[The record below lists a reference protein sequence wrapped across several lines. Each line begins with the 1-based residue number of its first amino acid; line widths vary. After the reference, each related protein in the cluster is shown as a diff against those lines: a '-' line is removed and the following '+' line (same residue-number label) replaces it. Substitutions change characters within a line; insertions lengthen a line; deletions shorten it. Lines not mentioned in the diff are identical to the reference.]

1 MPSMLPAL
9 GSFAPCGAF
18 PCLKQGASGPEVEYL
33 QQQLCEAGFD
43 AAPVDGFFSP
53 RTKAALMAFQRSK
66 GLEVNGVAGPR
77 TWSALDVQRGSG
89 QRPVLKRGLSDLA
102 VQVVQK
108 MLAAHGF
115 DPGVKD
121 GIFGAKT
128 ERAVMAF
135 QRAKGLE
142 ADGIVGPKTWSAL
155 SSQVISRPFPLSGPA
170 PVPVGV
176 VLPVNLPEGGMT
188 FSI

>member
-1 MPSMLPAL
+1 MLPVYE
-9 GSFAPCGAF
+9 SFTPCGAF
-18 PCLKQGASGPEVEYL
+18 SCLKQGDSGPEVEYL
-33 QQQLCEAGFD
+33 QRKLQEAGFESG
-43 AAPVDGFFSP
+43 PVDGFFSAK
-53 RTKAALMAFQRSK
+53 TKAALMAFQRSK
-66 GLEVNGVAGPR
+66 GLEVNGVAGPK

-89 QRPVLKRGLSDLA
+89 QRPVLKRGVSDMA
-102 VQVVQK
+102 VQVIQK

-115 DPGVKD
+115 DPGAKD

-142 ADGIVGPKTWSAL
+142 ADGIVGPKTWTAL
-155 SSQVISRPFPLSGPA
+155 SSQVISRPFPVSTS
-170 PVPVGV
+170 VSVGV
-176 VLPVNLPEGGMT
+176 VLPVTLPEGGAT

>member
-1 MPSMLPAL
+1 MPSMHSVH
-9 GSFAPCGAF
+9 GSSTTCGAF
-18 PCLKQGASGPEVEYL
+18 SCLKQGASGPEVEYL
-33 QQQLCEAGFD
+33 QRQLQAAGFD
-43 AAPVDGFFSP
+43 PGPVDGFFSP
-53 RTKAALMAFQRSK
+53 STKAALLAFQRSR
-66 GLEVNGVAGPR
+66 GLEVNGITGPR

-89 QRPVLKRGLSDLA
+89 LRPVLKRGVSELA

-108 MLAAHGF
+108 MLAVHGF
-115 DPGVKD
+115 DPGAKD

-142 ADGIVGPKTWSAL
+142 ADGVVGPKTWSAL
-155 SSQVISRPFPLSGPA
+155 SSPVVSRPFPMSASVG
-170 PVPVGV
+170 VGV
-176 VLPVNLPEGGMT
+176 VLPVTLPESGVS

>member
-1 MPSMLPAL
+1 MPSMLPVSE
-9 GSFAPCGAF
+9 SFTPCGAF
-18 PCLKQGASGPEVEYL
+18 SCLKQGASGPEVEYL
-33 QQQLCEAGFD
+33 QRQLQEAGFD
-43 AAPVDGFFSP
+43 AGGVDGFFSA

-66 GLEVNGVAGPR
+66 GLEVNGVAGPK

-89 QRPVLKRGLSDLA
+89 QRPVLKRGVSDGV

-108 MLAAHGF
+108 MLSAHGF
-115 DPGVKD
+115 DPGAKD
-121 GIFGAKT
+121 GVFGAKT

-142 ADGIVGPKTWSAL
+142 ADGIVGPKTWGAL
-155 SSQVISRPFPLSGPA
+155 SSQVIARPFPGA
-170 PVPVGV
+170 TQVGV
-176 VLPVNLPEGGMT
+176 GMVLQAQLPEGGVL

>member
-1 MPSMLPAL
+1 MLPVH
-9 GSFAPCGAF
+9 GSSTACGAF
-18 PCLKQGASGPEVEYL
+18 SCLKQGASGPEVEYL
-33 QQQLCEAGFD
+33 QRQLQAAGFD
-43 AAPVDGFFSP
+43 PGPVDGFFSP

-66 GLEVNGVAGPR
+66 GLEVNGITGPR

-89 QRPVLKRGLSDLA
+89 QRPQLKRGASEPA
-102 VQVVQK
+102 VQVIQK

-115 DPGVKD
+115 DPGSKD

-142 ADGIVGPKTWSAL
+142 ADGIIGPKTWSAL
-155 SSQVISRPFPLSGPA
+155 SSQVISRPFPTSAHVCVVMPVILPDSG
-170 PVPVGV
+170 V
-176 VLPVNLPEGGMT
+176 T
-188 FSI
+188 YSI

>member
-1 MPSMLPAL
+1 MPSMLPVYE
-9 GSFAPCGAF
+9 SFTPCGAF
-18 PCLKQGASGPEVEYL
+18 SCLKQGASGPEVEYL
-33 QQQLCEAGFD
+33 QRQLQEAGFD
-43 AAPVDGFFSP
+43 VGAVDGFFSA
-53 RTKAALMAFQRSK
+53 RTKTALMAFQRSK

-89 QRPVLKRGLSDLA
+89 QRPVLKRGVSDMA
-102 VQVVQK
+102 VQVIQK

-115 DPGVKD
+115 DPGAKD

-142 ADGIVGPKTWSAL
+142 ADGIIGPKTWSAL
-155 SSQVISRPFPLSGPA
+155 SSQVISRPFPVSPSVSA
-170 PVPVGV
+170 SM
-176 VLPVNLPEGGMT
+176 VLQATLPEGGVM

>member
-1 MPSMLPAL
+1 MPSKLPVYE
-9 GSFAPCGAF
+9 SFTPCGAF
-18 PCLKQGASGPEVEYL
+18 PCLKQGDCGPEVEYL
-33 QQQLCEAGFD
+33 QRQLEAAGFD
-43 AAPVDGFFSP
+43 SGPVDGFFSA
-53 RTKAALMAFQRSK
+53 RTKAALMAFQRGR

-89 QRPVLKRGLSDLA
+89 QRPVLKRGVSDLS
-102 VQVVQK
+102 VQVIQK

-115 DPGVKD
+115 DPGSKD
-121 GIFGAKT
+121 GIFGTKT

-142 ADGIVGPKTWSAL
+142 ADGIVGPKTWGAL
-155 SSQVISRPFPLSGPA
+155 SSQVISRPFSGA
-170 PVPVGV
+170 TKVGVGV
-176 VLPVNLPEGGMT
+176 VLPVTLPEGGVT